1 MIKKK
6 RAFLAYKQIF
16 MSFYSRGGIGVF
28 VASIFSKMTTML
40 VSILLSRI
48 LSTEDYGVLAIG
60 LAVLFISQP
69 VFGFGLQET
78 LLRFGAAIHM
88 TLKEKTS
95 LYMSYLKFGTL
106 FALIVAAS
114 IFAAMPLLIQQKS
127 ASAISTYQILAFA
140 GVTLFFF
147 QLTANYFRILGE
159 NNTYSKIIGT
169 QALLTITLAPLAGA
183 FLGITGIALSWV
195 LVPAITSLAYI
206 VAKNNRQSMS
216 LIGKTSPPNREML
229 TYGLW
234 VGLGGIASQG
244 ALMLD
249 TIMVGIYNGD
259 VAAGLYRNASLLPLS
274 LMFLPGIYMTSEFV
288 HVRANADSSE
298 FISKFYKDYLMV
310 FAPLAITILAVLIT
324 LPEAIITTLFGA
336 KYVEAAPVLS
346 LLGLT
351 IIPTFLIRIPVG
363 NILNAVGRANN
374 NVVSAFIVLILNA
387 TLNYLL
393 IPEFGLFGAAYASL
407 GSIIVGSVISLYYL
421 REHVCQQQNK

>member
-1 MIKKK
+1 
-6 RAFLAYKQIF
+6 
-16 MSFYSRGGIGVF
+16 
-28 VASIFSKMTTML
+28 
-40 VSILLSRI
+40 
-48 LSTEDYGVLAIG
+48 
-60 LAVLFISQP
+60 
-69 VFGFGLQET
+69 
-78 LLRFGAAIHM
+78 
-88 TLKEKTS
+88 
-95 LYMSYLKFGTL
+95 
-106 FALIVAAS
+106 
-114 IFAAMPLLIQQKS
+114 
-127 ASAISTYQILAFA
+127 
-140 GVTLFFF
+140 
-147 QLTANYFRILGE
+147 
-159 NNTYSKIIGT
+159 
-169 QALLTITLAPLAGA
+169 
-183 FLGITGIALSWV
+183 
-195 LVPAITSLAYI
+195 